1 LGVINRAKTRGKIRE
16 G

>member
-1 LGVINRAKTRGKIRE
+1 MYSWYWCSRGKIRE